1 MKTLPLFVNQFLN
14 YAQQK
19 ESVNVNLLA
28 KVLGFAEILVKQSY
42 FNTNLTI
49 SSSFEMLPD
58 HF

>member
-19 ESVNVNLLA
+19 ESVNVYLLA
-28 KVLGFAEILVKQSY
+28 KVLGFAEILVKQSC